1 VLKSV
6 DVLIGL
12 TVVLLALSMAVTV
25 ITQSITAL
33 LNSRGRHLRR
43 GLTDLLQ
50 QLDPALTGALSKI
63 VATKVLTHPLVSG
76 SNTPIA
82 PNDGTGWF
90 AEATAAVRRLAGGP
104 RLGNVVHREEFTKLL
119 MALAAGHS
127 TIPLDAAAKTALT
140 AALRNNGVANPDE
153 TLQSIRTFA
162 LKLERSSPELSNMAR
177 QNLAILNAAESDLV
191 AKVNNW
197 FDQTMDRT
205 SQRFTASTRAIT
217 FAGAFIV
224 AFGLQ
229 VDTPSLVNRLAAD
242 DAMRDAFVL
251 EAKALAEDHTDE
263 QRRMAAE
270 KKAEV
275 SKTPDPK
282 SAVATETAA
291 PTQPA
296 PTDPEEIARKYRVFL
311 ATNGIVKLPSST
323 GWWEGFRNVNVFG
336 MLLTALLLSLGA
348 PFWYSALGGL
358 LQLRSVLA
366 AKDDAQRTERQ
377 LNDSASADK
386 GSKEER

>member
-1 VLKSV
+1 
-6 DVLIGL
+6 
-12 TVVLLALSMAVTV
+12 
-25 ITQSITAL
+25 
-33 LNSRGRHLRR
+33 
-43 GLTDLLQ
+43 
-50 QLDPALTGALSKI
+50 
-63 VATKVLTHPLVSG
+63 
-76 SNTPIA
+76 
-82 PNDGTGWF
+82 
-90 AEATAAVRRLAGGP
+90 
-104 RLGNVVHREEFTKLL
+104 
-119 MALAAGHS
+119 
-127 TIPLDAAAKTALT
+127 
-140 AALRNNGVANPDE
+140 
-153 TLQSIRTFA
+153 
-162 LKLERSSPELSNMAR
+162 MAR
-177 QNLAILNAAESDLV
+177 QNLAILHAAESDLV

-242 DAMRDAFVL
+242 DAMRAAFVN
-251 EAKALAEDHTDE
+251 EARALAEDHNDAKAAE
-263 QRRMAAE
+263 ERRKAAE

-275 SKTPDPK
+275 SKTPDQK
-282 SAVATETAA
+282 GAVATETAA

-348 PFWYSALGGL
+348 PFWYSALGRL

-377 LNDSASADK
+377 LNDSASAGGQPAPPAAPRGRDEAASRTGK
-386 GSKEER
+386 GHRAVVRRHRQQLRQVDENERLADVRGARS